1 MYILPALEHFEA
13 ILQNSFPFWNKLS
26 QLEKMSLLNNT
37 SDFNYK
43 KGALISGN
51 GGSCAGVLLVLKG
64 SLRAYILSDEG
75 KDLTL
80 FRLYPGGVCI
90 LSASCILKTIRFD
103 VLIEAENDCRLLV
116 INTDV
121 FSHIAN
127 NNIWVENFSY
137 KIASERF
144 SDVIEAIQKIF
155 FLSVDKRLANF
166 LLEETDKHNDCF
178 ILLTH
183 EQIAKYIGSAREV
196 VTRSLKSFS
205 ELGILE
211 ISRGGIKIIDAA
223 KLKDIAE

>member
-166 LLEETDKHNDCF
+166 LLEETDKHNDCV

>member
-1 MYILPALEHFEA
+1 
-13 ILQNSFPFWNKLS
+13 
-26 QLEKMSLLNNT
+26 MSLLNNT
-37 SDFNYK
+37 SDFNCK
-43 KGALISGN
+43 KGTLITGN

-64 SLRAYILSDEG
+64 SLRTYILSEDG

-80 FRLYPGGVCI
+80 FRLYPGGICI
-90 LSASCILKTIRFD
+90 LSASCILKAIRFD
-103 VLIEAENDCRLLV
+103 VLIEAESDCRLLV

-121 FSHIAN
+121 FSRIAG

-166 LLEETDKHNDCF
+166 LLEEISKNHNCI
-178 ILLTH
+178 ILFTH

-196 VTRSLKSFS
+196 VTRTLKSFS

-211 ISRGGIKIIDAA
+211 ISRKGIKITDAA
-223 KLKDIAE
+223 KLADIAEN